1 MSWKAIHRWLGL
13 TVGLL
18 AVVLG
23 VTGAVLA
30 IDPVQQAWQA
40 PTAPGHLSVATLVE
54 RVARTVPQAEE
65 IRRLPSGAIV
75 VFSFAGDQ
83 PQASYVDPAD
93 GRVLGAWQASA
104 LPRWVKNLHRSL
116 LLGDAGRWGTAGIA
130 LVMSVLCVSALVLL
144 LRRMGG
150 WRRLAVR
157 VRGSLA
163 QRIHVVAGR
172 VVLAV
177 LCLTSLTALTMSAST
192 LGLVARDPR
201 AEPDVLSVVS
211 TQPALSGAQIAALQN
226 LAVQDLRK
234 LNLPGPTDPEDTW
247 KVTTAQ
253 GQGWIDRY
261 SGHILAWQ
269 DTPFAQRVNDL
280 AVVLHTGEA
289 AWLWALV
296 LGPVGASVL
305 LFWLSGVV
313 IWWQARR
320 LAPHIT
326 GNTPMAQADVLI
338 FVASEGGSTW
348 GFAQTLQD
356 ALSCGGHRVH
366 TSALEN
372 FQTTAATRQVFVL
385 AATYGEG
392 QAPAH
397 ASHALAHIAKFKAS
411 AVPVTVLG
419 FGDRQFPAFCAFADA
434 LEQTLRARGWPALLP
449 LECIHQQS
457 SQQFARWGVT
467 LAQAL
472 GEPVVLEHVPRVP
485 PSTALTLI
493 ARQDYLGATEQATAI
508 LRFSWPV
515 QGLWARRPARIFHQG
530 RAHAAVHGRAGAIE
544 TAAAKACGPW
554 RGVENASGR
563 SGTVAWVR
571 SVRYKLDL
579 ALEAIKASN
588 HAVLRDIGKR
598 PGEISGLGHGLARF
612 AAGDLVGIMPSGSA
626 VPRYYSLASGWQDG
640 FLEICVGQMPGGLCS
655 THLLGLNMGDS
666 IAAFI
671 RPNPGFAL
679 PKTRKPLLLIGAGT
693 GVAPLAGFIRRND
706 NLTPMHLYFGGRDPA
721 RDFYFGPELQHW
733 LSEGRLATLQAVFSR
748 VPNGGGYVQDALRR
762 DAERVRDLV
771 TQGAIVRVC
780 GSRAMAQGVAQALDM
795 VLAPLHLDVSTLKA
809 KERYAEDVF

>member
-13 TVGLL
+13 TLGSL

-30 IDPVQQAWQA
+30 VDPVQQAWQA
-40 PTAPGHLSVATLVE
+40 PAAPGDLPVATLVE
-54 RVARTVPQAEE
+54 RVARTVPGAEE

-83 PQASYVDPAD
+83 PQATYVDPAD
-93 GRVLGAWQASA
+93 GRVLGAWQASS

-116 LLGDAGRWGTAGIA
+116 LLGDAGRWGAAGIA
-130 LVMSVLCVSALVLL
+130 LAMGLVCVSALVLL

-150 WRRLAVR
+150 WRRLAAR

-163 QRIHVVAGR
+163 QRIHVLAGR

-192 LGLVARDPR
+192 LGLVALDTGT
-201 AEPDVLSVVS
+201 EPEMMSVV
-211 TQPALSGAQIAALQN
+211 TGKLALPGAQLATLQS
-226 LAVQDLRK
+226 LAVEDLRR
-234 LNLPGPTDPEDTW
+234 LNFPDATDPQDTW
-247 KVTTAQ
+247 KVATAQ

-261 SGHILAWQ
+261 SGQMLAWQ
-269 DTPFAQRVNDL
+269 DASLAQRVNHL

-289 AWLWALV
+289 AWPWALV
-296 LGPVGASVL
+296 LGLVGASVL

-320 LAPHIT
+320 QAPHIT
-326 GNTPMAQADVLI
+326 GNAPLAQADVLI

-356 ALSCGGHRVH
+356 ALSQGGHRVH

-372 FQTTAATRQVFVL
+372 FQTTATTRQVFVL

-397 ASHALAHIAKFKAS
+397 AGHALEHIARLKAG

-419 FGDRQFPAFCAFADA
+419 FGDRQFPAFCAFAQA
-434 LEQTLRARGWPALLP
+434 LDQTLRVQGWPALLP

-457 SQQFARWGVT
+457 GQQFARWGVA

-472 GEPVVLEHVPRVP
+472 GEPLVLEHVPRVP
-485 PSTALTLI
+485 PTAALTLI
-493 ARQDYLGATEQATAI
+493 ERRDYNGGAGPATAI
-508 LRFSWPV
+508 LRFAWPA
-515 QGLWARRPARIFHQG
+515 QRLGDR
-530 RAHAAVHGRAGAIE
+530 
-544 TAAAKACGPW
+544 
-554 RGVENASGR
+554 
-563 SGTVAWVR
+563 
-571 SVRYKLDL
+571 
-579 ALEAIKASN
+579 
-588 HAVLRDIGKR
+588 LR
-598 PGEISGLGHGLARF
+598 GHGLARF
-612 AAGDLVGIMPSGSA
+612 AAGDLVGIVPPGSA
-626 VPRYYSLASGWQDG
+626 VPRYYSLASGQRDG
-640 FLEICVGQMPGGLCS
+640 FLEICVRQMAGGLCS
-655 THLLGLNMGDS
+655 THLLGLRLGDN
-666 IAAFI
+666 ITAFI
-671 RPNPGFAL
+671 RFNPGFAL
-679 PKTRKPLLLIGAGT
+679 PRTRRPVLLIGAGT

-706 NLTPMHLYFGGRDPA
+706 RHSPMHLYFGGRDPA
-721 RDFYFGPELQHW
+721 RDFYFGPDIQRW
-733 LSEGRLATLQAVFSR
+733 LVEGRLATLHTAFSR
-748 VPNGGGYVQDALRR
+748 VPDGGGYVQDALRR
-762 DAERVRDLV
+762 DAEHLRERV

-780 GSRAMAQGVAQALDM
+780 GSRAMAQGVAEALDA
-795 VLAPLHLDVSTLKA
+795 VLAPLQLSVAKLKA
-809 KERYAEDVF
+809 SERYAEDVF

>member
-13 TVGLL
+13 TVGTL

-23 VTGAVLA
+23 ITGAVLA

-40 PTAPGHLSVATLVE
+40 PAAPGDLPVATLVE
-54 RVARTVPQAEE
+54 RVTRTVPGAEE

-83 PQASYVDPAD
+83 PQATYVDPAD

-116 LLGDAGRWGTAGIA
+116 LLGDAGRWSAAAIA
-130 LVMSVLCVSALVLL
+130 LVMGVLCVSALVLL

-150 WRRLAVR
+150 WRQLAAR

-172 VVLAV
+172 VVLVV

-192 LGLVARDPR
+192 LGLVELDSRT
-201 AEPDVLSVVS
+201 EPEVLSVV
-211 TQPALSGAQIAALQN
+211 TGQPDVPGAQLAALQS
-226 LAVQDLRK
+226 LAVQDLHK
-234 LNLPGPTDPEDTW
+234 LNFPGTTDPEDTW
-247 KVTTAQ
+247 NVATAQ

-261 SGHILAWQ
+261 SGQMLAWQ
-269 DTPFAQRVNDL
+269 DATLAQRVYDW

-289 AWLWALV
+289 AWPWAVV
-296 LGPVGASVL
+296 LGRVGASVL

-320 LAPHIT
+320 QAPHIT
-326 GNTPMAQADVLI
+326 GNTPLAQADVLI

-356 ALSCGGHRVH
+356 ALSQSGHRVH
-366 TSALEN
+366 TSALEH
-372 FQTTAATRQVFVL
+372 FQTTDATRQVFVL

-397 ASHALAHIAKFKAS
+397 ASGAQAHIAGLSAS

-419 FGDRQFPAFCAFADA
+419 FGDRQFPAFCAFAKA
-434 LEQTLRARGWPALLP
+434 LDQTLRTQGWPMLLP

-457 SQQFARWGVT
+457 GQQFARWGDA

-472 GEPVVLEHVPRVP
+472 GEPLVLEHVPRVP
-485 PSTALTLI
+485 PTAALTLI
-493 ARQDYLGATEQATAI
+493 ARQDYPGATGQATAI
-508 LRFSWPV
+508 LRFYWPA
-515 QGLWARRPARIFHQG
+515 QTLGARLH
-530 RAHAAVHGRAGAIE
+530 
-544 TAAAKACGPW
+544 
-554 RGVENASGR
+554 
-563 SGTVAWVR
+563 
-571 SVRYKLDL
+571 
-579 ALEAIKASN
+579 
-588 HAVLRDIGKR
+588 
-598 PGEISGLGHGLARF
+598 GHGLARF
-612 AAGDLVGIMPSGSA
+612 AAGDLVGIVPPGSA
-626 VPRYYSLASGWQDG
+626 VPRYYSLASGWEDG
-640 FLEICVGQMPGGLCS
+640 FLEICVRQMPGGLCS
-655 THLLGLNMGDS
+655 THLLGLQRGDS
-666 IAAFI
+666 ITAFI

-679 PKTRKPLLLIGAGT
+679 PRTRRPVLLIGAGT
-693 GVAPLAGFIRRND
+693 GVAPLAGFIRSND
-706 NLTPMHLYFGGRDPA
+706 RRHPMHLYFGGRDPA
-721 RDFYFGPELQHW
+721 RDFFFGPDLQRW
-733 LSEGRLATLQAVFSR
+733 LGEGRLATLQTVFSR
-748 VPNGGGYVQDALRR
+748 VPDGGGYVQDALRR
-762 DAERVRDLV
+762 DAERVRGLV
-771 TQGAIVRVC
+771 AQGAIVRVC
-780 GSRAMAQGVAQALDM
+780 GSRAMAQGVAETLDM
-795 VLAPLHLDVSTLKA
+795 VLAPLQLSVSTLKA

>member
-1 MSWKAIHRWLGL
+1 MSWKVIHRWLGL
-13 TVGLL
+13 TVGTL

-23 VTGAVLA
+23 ITGSVLA

-40 PTAPGHLSVATLVE
+40 PAAPGDLPVATLVE
-54 RVARTVPQAEE
+54 RVTRTVPGAEE
-65 IRRLPSGAIV
+65 IRHLPSGAIV

-83 PQASYVDPAD
+83 PLAQYVDPAD

-116 LLGDAGRWGTAGIA
+116 LLGDAGRWGAAGIA
-130 LVMSVLCVSALVLL
+130 LTMGLLCVSALVLL

-150 WRRLAVR
+150 WRQLAAR

-192 LGLVARDPR
+192 LGLVELDTR
-201 AEPDVLSVVS
+201 AEPEVLSVL
-211 TQPALSGAQIAALQN
+211 TGQPALPGAQLATLQS

-234 LNLPGPTDPEDTW
+234 LNFPGPTDPEDTW
-247 KVTTAQ
+247 NVVTAQ

-261 SGHILAWQ
+261 SGQMLAWQ
-269 DTPFAQRVNDL
+269 DATLAQRVYDW

-289 AWLWALV
+289 AWPWAVV
-296 LGPVGASVL
+296 LGLVGASVL

-326 GNTPMAQADVLI
+326 GNTPLAQADVLI

-356 ALSCGGHRVH
+356 ALSQGGHRVH

-372 FQTTAATRQVFVL
+372 FRTTAATRQVFVL

-392 QAPAH
+392 QAPVH
-397 ASHALAHIAKFKAS
+397 ASGALEHIAKLGAS

-419 FGDRQFPAFCAFADA
+419 FGDRQFPAFCAFAVA
-434 LEQTLRARGWPALLP
+434 LDQTLRAQGWPTLLP

-457 SQQFARWGVT
+457 GQQFARWGVA

-472 GEPVVLEHVPRVP
+472 GEPLVLEHVPRVP
-485 PSTALTLI
+485 PTTALTLM
-493 ARQDYLGATEQATAI
+493 ARQDYPGVTGQATAI
-508 LRFSWPV
+508 LRFAWPA
-515 QGLWARRPARIFHQG
+515 QGPGAR
-530 RAHAAVHGRAGAIE
+530 
-544 TAAAKACGPW
+544 
-554 RGVENASGR
+554 
-563 SGTVAWVR
+563 
-571 SVRYKLDL
+571 
-579 ALEAIKASN
+579 
-588 HAVLRDIGKR
+588 LR
-598 PGEISGLGHGLARF
+598 GHGLARF
-612 AAGDLVGIMPSGSA
+612 AAGDLLGIVPPGST
-626 VPRYYSLASGWQDG
+626 VPRYYSLASGWEDG
-640 FLEICVGQMPGGLCS
+640 FVEICVRQMPGGLCS
-655 THLLGLNMGDS
+655 THLLGLQMGDS
-666 IAAFI
+666 ITAFV
-671 RPNPGFAL
+671 RSNPGFAL
-679 PKTRKPLLLIGAGT
+679 PRTRRPVLLIGAGT

-706 NLTPMHLYFGGRDPA
+706 RRSPMHLYFGGRDPA
-721 RDFYFGPELQHW
+721 RDFYFGPEIQRW
-733 LSEGRLATLQAVFSR
+733 LGEGRLATLQTVFSR
-748 VPNGGGYVQDALRR
+748 VPDGGGYVQDALRR
-762 DAERVRDLV
+762 DAERVRGLV
-771 TQGAIVRVC
+771 AQGAIVRVC
-780 GSRAMAQGVAQALDM
+780 GSRAMAQGVAETLDM
-795 VLAPLHLDVSTLKA
+795 VLAPLQLSVSTLKA

>member
-13 TVGLL
+13 TVGTL

-23 VTGAVLA
+23 VTGAMLA

-40 PTAPGHLSVATLVE
+40 PAAPGDLPVATLVE
-54 RVARTVPQAEE
+54 RVVRSVPDAEE
-65 IRRLPSGAIV
+65 IRRLPSGAIL

-93 GRVLGAWQASA
+93 GRVLGAWHASA

-116 LLGDAGRWGTAGIA
+116 LLGDAGRWGAAGIA
-130 LVMSVLCVSALVLL
+130 LTMGLLCVSALVLL

-150 WRRLAVR
+150 WRRLAGR

-163 QRIHVVAGR
+163 QRIHVVTGR

-192 LGLVARDPR
+192 LGLVELDTR
-201 AEPDVLSVVS
+201 AEPEVLSVL
-211 TQPALSGAQIAALQN
+211 TGKPDFPGAQLAPLQSLAL
-226 LAVQDLRK
+226 QDLRK
-234 LNLPGPTDPEDTW
+234 LTFPGATDPEDTW
-247 KVTTAQ
+247 KVATAQ

-261 SGHILAWQ
+261 SGQTLAWQ
-269 DTPFAQRVNDL
+269 DATLAQRVYDL
-280 AVVLHTGEA
+280 TVVLHTGET
-289 AWLWALV
+289 AWPWAVV
-296 LGPVGASVL
+296 LGLAGASVL

-320 LAPHIT
+320 QAPRIT
-326 GNTPMAQADVLI
+326 GNTPLAQADVLI

-356 ALSCGGHRVH
+356 ALSQGGHRVH

-372 FQTTAATRQVFVL
+372 FRTTPATRQVFVL

-397 ASHALAHIAKFKAS
+397 ANNALERIDKLNAS

-419 FGDRQFPAFCAFADA
+419 FGDRQFPAFCAYAKA
-434 LEQTLRARGWPALLP
+434 LEQTLRAQGWPELLP

-457 SQQFARWGVT
+457 RQQFARWGVA

-472 GEPVVLEHVPRVP
+472 GEPLVLEHVPRVP
-485 PSTALTLI
+485 PTVALTLM
-493 ARQDYLGATEQATAI
+493 ARQDYCSVTGQATAI
-508 LRFSWPV
+508 LRFAWPA
-515 QGLWARRPARIFHQG
+515 QGPGARL
-530 RAHAAVHGRAGAIE
+530 
-544 TAAAKACGPW
+544 
-554 RGVENASGR
+554 RGH
-563 SGTVAWVR
+563 
-571 SVRYKLDL
+571 D
-579 ALEAIKASN
+579 
-588 HAVLRDIGKR
+588 
-598 PGEISGLGHGLARF
+598 LARF
-612 AAGDLVGIMPSGSA
+612 AAGDLVGIVPPGSA
-626 VPRYYSLASGWQDG
+626 VPRYYSLASGWEDG
-640 FLEICVGQMPGGLCS
+640 FVEICVRQMPGGLCS
-655 THLLGLNMGDS
+655 THLLGLQKGDS
-666 IAAFI
+666 VTAFI

-679 PKTRKPLLLIGAGT
+679 PRTRRPVLLIGAGT

-706 NLTPMHLYFGGRDPA
+706 RHSPMHLYFGGRDPA
-721 RDFYFGPELQHW
+721 RDFYFGSDIQRW
-733 LSEGRLATLQAVFSR
+733 LAEGRLATLQTAFSR
-748 VPNGGGYVQDALRR
+748 LPDGGGYVQDALRR
-762 DAERVRDLV
+762 DAERVRGLLA
-771 TQGAIVRVC
+771 QGAILRVC
-780 GSRAMAQGVAQALDM
+780 GSRAMAQGVTETLDE
-795 VLAPLHLDVSTLKA
+795 VLAPLQLSVSTLKA